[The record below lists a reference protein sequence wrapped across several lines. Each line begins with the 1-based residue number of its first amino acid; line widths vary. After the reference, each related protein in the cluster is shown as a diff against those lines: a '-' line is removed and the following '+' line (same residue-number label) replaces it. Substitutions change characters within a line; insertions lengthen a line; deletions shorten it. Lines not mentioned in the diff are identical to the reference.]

1 MMPINAAFITADG
14 EFVPSNL
21 LEKKAGTNLCGLMP
35 NKELFIL
42 I

>member
-21 LEKKAGTNLCGLMP
+21 FKKKPAKICVG
-35 NKELFIL
+35 
-42 I
+42 